1 MIKLCN
7 LTHNVLRLNNLS
19 IKLGEEVYMLR
30 KLVQKL
36 DNFSKQNG
44 NKGSKNLLELS
55 KWLVLKD
62 LKAKNCSNSC
72 PKCEEPTVFFLG
84 RPRKRKAPIIDFCPT
99 K

>member
-44 NKGSKNLLELS
+44 NKGSKNLLEMS
-55 KWLVLKD
+55 TWLVLKD
-62 LKAKNCSNSC
+62 LKAKN
-72 PKCEEPTVFFLG
+72 
-84 RPRKRKAPIIDFCPT
+84 
-99 K
+99 